1 MEKVIWMDWPWNLA
15 WKSFLVS
22 TRKALFI
29 LHSKAWEVSTR
40 NPGICWWLAWEF
52 CSLKAT
58 SKFNLSHFS
67 LCYKHSPSP
76 IGAWNWIQY
85 FSQHVAEWTEKSGE
99 LGEEAPGK
107 ILTDS
112 RKTKAWSCSA
122 CSLPLG
128 SGPPALRSSVKDKC
142 GKENLPWEPD
152 ESAHSFPQDKV
163 FLKIQS
169 CVLNN
174 SGQFVIWKVG
184 NSYHLDCCYWSYP
197 DTDIRCC
204 HEYER
209 HQWTLIPL
217 TFQSLCWLILLNKM
231 LRSMDWSLN
240 WVTTVGPM

>member
-1 MEKVIWMDWPWNLA
+1 MDWPWNLA
-15 WKSFLVS
+15 WKLFLVS

-99 LGEEAPGK
+99 LGEAAPGK

-112 RKTKAWSCSA
+112 RKTKAGLVVPVA
-122 CSLPLG
+122 FHLEV
-128 SGPPALRSSVKDKC
+128 AL
-142 GKENLPWEPD
+142 LPWDLQWRINAARRTCPG
-152 ESAHSFPQDKV
+152 SRMNLLTLFHRTKCFWRFSPVSSITVAS
-163 FLKIQS
+163 LS
-169 CVLNN
+169 
-174 SGQFVIWKVG
+174 S
-184 NSYHLDCCYWSYP
+184 
-197 DTDIRCC
+197 
-204 HEYER
+204 ER
-209 HQWTLIPL
+209 WETAI
-217 TFQSLCWLILLNKM
+217 T
-231 LRSMDWSLN
+231 
-240 WVTTVGPM
+240 